1 MPKVKKT
8 DLFDLIQRMSKS
20 EKRRFKLHA
29 QTSNGD
35 EKLFVQL
42 FDVIEKMSTFDESQI
57 LKKLPRLKKS
67 QLPNMKAHLLK
78 HLLINLRHL
87 HIPSKLDIEI
97 RDLMDFARVY
107 YSKGMYRPA
116 LQTLDKAKKI
126 AQAHEM
132 NTAYFNC
139 VEFEKKIESQHI
151 TGSMH
156 QKAED
161 LSTKVEQA
169 LLQVNYNNQ
178 LSNLALRL
186 YGNYL
191 KHSHVKDKHE
201 AEDLK
206 KRFESALPDVSF
218 DALDFYGKLYY
229 LQCHVWY
236 CFSAQDFANYFRY
249 AMRWVNHYE
258 AHPVMIKMETA
269 MYLKGYHNMLNAY
282 FTHNKYS
289 KFADAYK
296 RFDDFKIKYESELDI
311 NCQQLVENI
320 EWIHGVNRFFLN
332 ADFTEG
338 AKYIDYLVKEKN
350 HSIREWN
357 LHRRLTIYYKI
368 ACIYFVNGRFED
380 AIEYLNIICN
390 TVYPAF
396 RDDLQCFA
404 RILNLICHYDL
415 GNLVLLKYQVK
426 SVYRFLWKLEEMQG
440 VQLAVFDF
448 LRKIPNMKEHQ
459 LEKAFKNLMQ
469 KLKKIRGNKY
479 ERRAFLYLDIIAWLT
494 SKLERKNLMVVMK
507 EQLKSSKTF
516 RER

>member
-1 MPKVKKT
+1 MPKVKNSV
-8 DLFDLIQRMSKS
+8 LFDLIQRMSKS
-20 EKRRFKLHA
+20 EKRRFKLIA
-29 QTSNGD
+29 QSSNGE

-42 FDVIEKMSTFDESQI
+42 FDVIEKMSTFDESLI
-57 LKKLPRLKKS
+57 IKKIPRLKKS

-87 HIPSKLDIEI
+87 HIPIKVDIEI
-97 RDLMDFARVY
+97 RDLMDYARVY

-116 LQTLDKAKKI
+116 LQTLEKAKRL
-126 AQAHEM
+126 AVNHEM

-161 LSTKVEQA
+161 LSEKVEQA
-169 LLQVNYNNQ
+169 LHQVNLNNQ

-191 KHSHVKDKHE
+191 KHSHVKDQAE

-206 KRFESALPDVSF
+206 RRFESALPKVAF
-218 DALDFYGKLYY
+218 DDLDFYGKLYF
-229 LQCHVWY
+229 LQCHAWY
-236 CFSAQDFANYFRY
+236 CFSAQDFANYFKY

-258 AHPVMIKMETA
+258 INPTMIKMETA

-282 FTHNKYS
+282 FTHNKYV
-289 KFADAYK
+289 KFAEAYQ
-296 RFDDFKIKYESELDI
+296 RFELFKENYGADLDI
-311 NCQQLVENI
+311 NCKRLVENI

-332 ADFTEG
+332 ADFEEG
-338 AKYIDYLVKEKN
+338 STYIDTLLEEN
-350 HSIREWN
+350 LSAIEEWN
-357 LHRRLTIYYKI
+357 LHRRLSIFYKI
-368 ACIYFVNGRFED
+368 GCIYFVNGRYED

-396 RDDLQCFA
+396 RNDLQCFA

-440 VQLAVFDF
+440 VQQAVFDF
-448 LRKIPNMKEHQ
+448 LRKIPTMKEHQ
-459 LEKAFKNLMQ
+459 TDQAFKNLSEI
-469 KLKKIRGNKY
+469 LKEKRTYKY
-479 ERRAFLYLDIIAWLT
+479 EQRAFLYLDIVAWLT
-494 SKLERKNLMVVMK
+494 SKIERKDLKLVMK
-507 EQLKSSKTF
+507 DQLKLLKSF
-516 RER
+516 REN